1 MSPLSPNTKLRI
13 HRFADLFPPGL
24 VSVNFV
30 FGDRGQAL
38 VIVGKNKMCLRYSM
52 YRTSPV
58 LKTKTR
64 QIGTNKNNR
73 NTLGPYTQTL
83 KVECVSM
90 HVGMGGMPIDGG
102 GVDEQGQSFT
112 MCPICHQKRMCFS
125 KRRKRCSRDVPR
137 DVHPSRTESQET

>member
-1 MSPLSPNTKLRI
+1 
-13 HRFADLFPPGL
+13 
-24 VSVNFV
+24 
-30 FGDRGQAL
+30 
-38 VIVGKNKMCLRYSM
+38 M

-102 GVDEQGQSFT
+102 GGKQARPVLHDVSNL
-112 MCPICHQKRMCFS
+112 PS
-125 KRRKRCSRDVPR
+125 KTYVFL
-137 DVHPSRTESQET
+137 QET